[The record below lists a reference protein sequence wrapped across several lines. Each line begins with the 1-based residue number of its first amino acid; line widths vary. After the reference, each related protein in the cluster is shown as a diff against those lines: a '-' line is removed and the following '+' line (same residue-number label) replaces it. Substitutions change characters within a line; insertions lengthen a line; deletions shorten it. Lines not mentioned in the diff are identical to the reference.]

1 MLQCRRREFA
11 VTIEPIDCT
20 AEGTGVADRL
30 GWVGAQLGAGLT
42 VVLVV
47 EAGSEEERG
56 LLSDRSTG
64 SVWSS
69 AGHGWGEEGSV
80 LQTGSVFTFRS
91 VGCEQSSPTS
101 ACWREQRGGGGVRKL
116 SQEKKRKNPPQRN
129 IYFRTEKPLKEHFP
143 HYDTAGG

>member
-1 MLQCRRREFA
+1 MASLLKEMEEVV

-30 GWVGAQLGAGLT
+30 GWVTALLGAGLT

-56 LLSDRSTG
+56 LLRDRSTG

-69 AGHGWGEEGSV
+69 AGLCWGEEGSV
-80 LQTGSVFTFRS
+80 LQSGDSVFTFKS
-91 VGCEQSSPTS
+91 VGCVQSTTAS
-101 ACWREQRGGGGVRKL
+101 AC
-116 SQEKKRKNPPQRN
+116 
-129 IYFRTEKPLKEHFP
+129 
-143 HYDTAGG
+143 

>member
-1 MLQCRRREFA
+1 MDDVEDLLASRALGGQDGARREDLEGQGKGNMIRQSNPPVYTVQLLQWRRWEFV
-11 VTIEPIDCT
+11 VTMEPIDCT
-20 AEGTGVADRL
+20 AEGMGVADRL
-30 GWVGAQLGAGLT
+30 GWVTTQLGAGLT

-80 LQTGSVFTFRS
+80 LQTGSIFTFRS

-101 ACWREQRGGGGVRKL
+101 AC
-116 SQEKKRKNPPQRN
+116 
-129 IYFRTEKPLKEHFP
+129 
-143 HYDTAGG
+143 